1 MCAAASGTYLLNDAM
16 DAEADR
22 RHPVKVHRPI
32 ASGAVSEPLAIA
44 LSVVLIVVSV
54 AGAAILSGWV
64 LVAVV
69 ASYITI
75 TVAYTIYL
83 KREPVVELACVASG
97 FVLRAVAGGGANIIS
112 RATAPSSP
120 SGMSLTGTAAIGVLI
135 GLALALALIFL
146 IESLYQ
152 RVKSIEEFEREYRL
166 PVLTAVPQSAFL
178 DVPAGKR
185 IDVLEPYRILR
196 TAFDFAGV
204 TRPVDTILVTSAVAA
219 EGKSTVAVD
228 FAHAIA
234 LTGRKVVLVELD
246 LRHPSFLRHFNV
258 SSARGLTMP
267 LTGSAELQDVIMH
280 PISSLPNLAVL
291 PAGPLPPNPAEL
303 LSSQKISELLATLAR
318 DADVVI
324 VDAPPLNPV
333 SDAQVL
339 LGNPAIQAVLVVARV
354 GKTNRE
360 DVRRARAILDLHQ
373 VEPVGIVVTGLR
385 DSHRY
390 GYGPYTTSEAK
401 AGSNGR
407 PPAPRVA
414 HGRKARRHATRD
426 RVTAVERS

>member
-1 MCAAASGTYLLNDAM
+1 
-16 DAEADR
+16 
-22 RHPVKVHRPI
+22 
-32 ASGAVSEPLAIA
+32 
-44 LSVVLIVVSV
+44 
-54 AGAAILSGWV
+54 
-64 LVAVV
+64 
-69 ASYITI
+69 
-75 TVAYTIYL
+75 
-83 KREPVVELACVASG
+83 
-97 FVLRAVAGGGANIIS
+97 
-112 RATAPSSP
+112 
-120 SGMSLTGTAAIGVLI
+120 
-135 GLALALALIFL
+135 
-146 IESLYQ
+146 
-152 RVKSIEEFEREYRL
+152 
-166 PVLTAVPQSAFL
+166 
-178 DVPAGKR
+178 
-185 IDVLEPYRILR
+185 
-196 TAFDFAGV
+196 
-204 TRPVDTILVTSAVAA
+204 
-219 EGKSTVAVD
+219 
-228 FAHAIA
+228 
-234 LTGRKVVLVELD
+234 
-246 LRHPSFLRHFNV
+246 
-258 SSARGLTMP
+258 MP